1 MSGPTHLWLG
11 DWRAR
16 RDREPEPVAP
26 LRPLPKPEPE
36 PEPPRRRRWPLFL
49 AAGLGTLAVLAI
61 VFMAGALINDGGRQ
75 GRRPAAGRHPQQQ
88 PGQTRVG
95 AVYARASPAVA
106 SIRSDNGAG
115 TGFLVDTDGTL
126 VTNAHVVGRARLV
139 AVRFGDRRRPVRAA
153 VIGRDRSTDL
163 AVLKLDPAHTPSVSP
178 LALADSDRVQVGDQA
193 IAIGNPFGLDR
204 TTTAGIVSGLGREI
218 RAPDGSRIDHI
229 IQTDAPI
236 NPGNSGGPLLDAD
249 GRVIGV
255 NSQIAT
261 AAGVPSSRGGNVGI
275 GFAIPSNTVRD
286 VVPRLQQGRRVQPP
300 MAAFA
305 LALTV
310 LVVAAAKPQRT
321 VAVPVETASIM
332 LATDVSRSMTATD
345 VQPTRLVA
353 ARRAARRFVKGV
365 PRGVRVGVMA
375 FNSRPTIL
383 QSPTRDHAAAS
394 AALLRL
400 QPGGFT
406 AIGEAI
412 AAGVRILNPP
422 RLPGNQRP
430 PAALVLLA
438 GVAMSLGWFG
448 RLV

>member
-1 MSGPTHLWLG
+1 MSGPKHLWLG

-49 AAGLGTLAVLAI
+49 AAGLGALAVLAI
-61 VFMAGALINDGGRQ
+61 VFMAGALINDGGGE
-75 GRRPAAGRHPQQQ
+75 GRRPAAKRNPQQQ
-88 PGQTRVG
+88 PGQTPVG

-106 SIRSDNGAG
+106 AIRSGNGAG
-115 TGFLVDTDGTL
+115 TGFLVDSDGTL

-139 AVRFGDRRRPVRAA
+139 AVRFGDHRRPVRAA

-163 AVLKLDPAHTPSVSP
+163 AVVKLDPAHTPSVSP

-218 RAPDGSRIDHI
+218 RAPDGSRIDHV

-261 AAGVPSSRGGNVGI
+261 ASGVPSSRGGNVGI

-286 VVPRLQQGRRVQPP
+286 VVPRLQQGRRVQ
-300 MAAFA
+300 
-305 LALTV
+305 
-310 LVVAAAKPQRT
+310 
-321 VAVPVETASIM
+321 
-332 LATDVSRSMTATD
+332 
-345 VQPTRLVA
+345 
-353 ARRAARRFVKGV
+353 RADL
-365 PRGVRVGVMA
+365 GVRTTAVATG
-375 FNSRPTIL
+375 
-383 QSPTRDHAAAS
+383 
-394 AALLRL
+394 ALVRSVR
-400 QPGGFT
+400 PGGS
-406 AIGEAI
+406 AQGAGIQAGDVI
-412 AAGVRILNPP
+412 VGIDGRRVGDAADIDAAVAGHAPGDHVVVEVRRDGQPVTLDAELDA
-422 RLPGNQRP
+422 R
-430 PAALVLLA
+430 
-438 GVAMSLGWFG
+438 G
-448 RLV
+448 RTP